1 MKFLSCLAARS
12 VDSRRCADRSSSGA
26 IQGREQGMGG
36 YLLLKDDFEARI
48 RLLAHEEGGRRH
60 PAYNGIRWDFA
71 YADASGEFEL
81 FMIFPEFLGEDSQPL
96 AEDIALPVGPWLRAR
111 MRIVNRELRQTLHR
125 DRIVEGVRFH
135 CHEGPHVCAV
145 GEVTRITGLHETL

>member
-1 MKFLSCLAARS
+1 VCLPL
-12 VDSRRCADRSSSGA
+12 DSPSPADRSSSGL
-26 IQGREQGMGG
+26 IQERKQGVGG

-48 RLLAHEEGGRRH
+48 RLLAHDEGGRRQ

-71 YADASGEFEL
+71 YADASGELEL
-81 FMIFPEFLGEDSQPL
+81 FMIFPEFLGEDGQPL
-96 AEDIALPVGPWLRAR
+96 ADDIVLPVGPWLRAK

-125 DRIVEGVRFH
+125 DRIAEGVRFH
-135 CHEGPHVCAV
+135 CHEGPHVSAV